1 MLYLGRTPAPL
12 AESYLEICHTPADM
26 QLLFAV
32 KIQNLSQI
40 YFFLW
45 LLGFLSFW
53 EEDHMLYVP
62 LPANQ
67 TPLTMGSEQQV
78 ITNE

>member
-40 YFFLW
+40 YFFY
-45 LLGFLSFW
+45 G
-53 EEDHMLYVP
+53 Y
-62 LPANQ
+62 
-67 TPLTMGSEQQV
+67 
-78 ITNE
+78 